1 MIRFQYDKKKQ
12 GDSYVFLFF
21 FMIECYVTPP
31 GPLNRREKTKFGNSD
46 IIYYENTDY
55 G

>member
-1 MIRFQYDKKKQ
+1 MTRKNKEIPMF
-12 GDSYVFLFF
+12 SFFF

-31 GPLNRREKTKFGNSD
+31 GPLNRREKEKFGNSD